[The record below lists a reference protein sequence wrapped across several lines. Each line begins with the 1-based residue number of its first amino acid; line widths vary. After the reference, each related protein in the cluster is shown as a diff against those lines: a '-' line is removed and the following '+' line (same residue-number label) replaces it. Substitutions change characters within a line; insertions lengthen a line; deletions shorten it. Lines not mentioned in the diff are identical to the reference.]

1 MKTYLIDGNNLIG
14 KIPRLFSLQ
23 KKDGQSSR
31 EQLAFMLER
40 FFSKKKVK
48 FIIHFDGYKNL
59 PIKLSSG
66 KIIYSDNRTAD
77 ENIKVQIEQSKN
89 SKNISVISSD
99 FSIAQYAKKC
109 SCEVI
114 SSEDFA
120 RQILSE
126 KNINDEENIIDS
138 LKKETEEFK
147 KLFGADE
154 D

>member
-14 KIPRLFSLQ
+14 KIPKLFSLQ

-31 EQLAFMLER
+31 EQLAFTLER
-40 FFSKKKVK
+40 YFSKKKAK

-66 KIIYSDNRTAD
+66 KIIYSDNCTAD
-77 ENIKVQIEQSKN
+77 ENIKIQIEQAKN
-89 SKNISVISSD
+89 RKNISVISSD

-120 RQILSE
+120 AQMLSE
-126 KNINDEENIIDS
+126 KDNNVEESIVDS
-138 LKKETEEFK
+138 LKKENEEFK